1 MSLNFFSRTFFL
13 GITAGLAL
21 LSPVSV
27 QAETLA
33 RTSRDAVL
41 AQAAAPANSLCP
53 PSALSRFSRH
63 RVQAGETL
71 DAIAQQNNLVTATL
85 LRLNPNLPSGR
96 LPVGQ
101 EIVVPPYNGIV
112 VTVPRGQSWDQVASQ
127 YESRADVLFEI
138 NGCQATVPERIF
150 VPGLNWLTRLAPTA
164 SNASGS
170 NSRAS
175 NPLKGYPLPQEAE
188 ILTTYGW
195 QPDPTTQKLVFNT
208 GVSLAA
214 NPGTPALVV
223 GEGTVAFAGEDAV
236 YGNLVVIN
244 HQQGL
249 QTRYA
254 NLASVSVAVGQSIKQ
269 GTSVGFVADPSSGET
284 SFLFFEVRLNSDRGW
299 IAQDPQD
306 YIPALIIR

>member
-1 MSLNFFSRTFFL
+1 M
-13 GITAGLAL
+13 TAGLICFSPAL
-21 LSPVSV
+21 AQSEETVASV
-27 QAETLA
+27 PLHQ
-33 RTSRDAVL
+33 SL
-41 AQAAAPANSLCP
+41 AQATAPANSLCP

-63 RVQAGETL
+63 SVQAGETL

-85 LRLNPNLPSGR
+85 LRLNPNLPEGR

-112 VTVPRGQSWDQVASQ
+112 VTVPQGRTWDQVAAQ

-138 NGCQATVPERIF
+138 NGCQAAVPERIF
-150 VPGLNWLTRLAPTA
+150 IPGLNWLTRLAAGPA
-164 SNASGS
+164 A

-188 ILTTYGW
+188 ILTAYGW
-195 QPDPTTQKLVFNT
+195 QPDPATQKLVFNT
-208 GVSLAA
+208 GVTLAV

-236 YGNLVVIN
+236 YGNLVVVN

-254 NLASVSVAVGQSIKQ
+254 NLASVSVSVGQNVKQ
-269 GTSVGFVADPSSGET
+269 GTPLGFVADYDASET
-284 SFLFFEVRLNSDRGW
+284 SFLFFEVRLNSDLGW